1 MLRTKEQDLIRY
13 VGLDATVFLRFTRM
27 CRNMFLTISLLGC
40 CILIPINLAKGVGA
54 EKESVISRLT
64 PLHTFDQANWGQVVC
79 AYMFTAVVAG
89 FLWYNYRKVLQL
101 RRQYYDSPE
110 YLNSLH
116 ARTLMIND
124 IPNSYRSDEG
134 IGRLID
140 EVVPTSSFSR
150 TAIGRNVK
158 DLPNLIAEH
167 ESTVKNLEKHLA
179 RYLKNP
185 DHLPA
190 SRPTCKPSK
199 KDPSFGSFPKGH
211 KVDAIDYLTDRIR
224 ALEMQIKDVRQ
235 GVDKR
240 DAMPYGFAS
249 YEEIAEAHSIAYACR
264 KKHPH
269 GTTIVLAPRPNDVI
283 WQNMPLTPNMRRWKR
298 VVNNMW
304 VAVLTIL
311 WIAPNAMISIFLVN
325 LANLGHVWPAFQRT
339 LSADTTWWA
348 IVQGVAS
355 PALTSLIFLLLPIIF
370 RRMSIRAGDR
380 TKTSRERHVTGKLY
394 TFFVFNNLIVFS
406 IFSTLWSFVT
416 IVIQQTGKG
425 RDVWQAI
432 QDADLAVL
440 LFISICKISPFW
452 VTWLLQRN
460 LGSAVDLA
468 QLWTLLWSSCMRKF
482 SSPTPRELIELTAPQ
497 AFDYASYYNY
507 FLFYA
512 TVTLAYATIQPLVL
526 PAAAFYFAV
535 DVYLKKYLLLYIF
548 VTKTESGG
556 MFWRILFNRLVFA
569 TILANLVVF
578 LAVWVRGDGRHI
590 QAYSIIPLPFL
601 MIMFKIYCR
610 RAFDHKMHYA
620 VTANLRPDHSLP
632 APKIRKSDR
641 LASRY
646 GNPALYKPLITPM
659 VHANAQHRL
668 AAIYRGRLSDPNNP
682 DDHNDDFASI
692 SGYSDTYGL
701 DAMNKGKAGA
711 AAARAPGMP
720 GFEVVPESKLD
731 FSYYKDRAEFGDEH
745 GAGDIYQRAPDPY
758 ERPGT
763 ADTFRS
769 GYGRS
774 TPGSSRAGSP
784 APPMPP
790 MPGAYGGSAVGT
802 SYAAGY
808 AQPTGGQWE
817 AEGDVGM
824 NGGYGRRDRS
834 LSQTREGLVR
844 NAQGVPVSTPY
855 ADDGS
860 VAPGFLGGGP
870 RGYGGL
876 PQSEAVESEEEVRRR
891 MQDPLDYDYFRSS
904 ARRHN
909 AGWQGWTG

>member
-1 MLRTKEQDLIRY
+1 M
-13 VGLDATVFLRFTRM
+13 GLDATVFLRFTRM
-27 CRNMFLTISLLGC
+27 CRNIFLTISVLGC
-40 CILIPINLAKGVGA
+40 CILIPINLAKGVRN
-54 EKESVISRLT
+54 ESESVITRLT
-64 PLHTFDQANWGQVVC
+64 PLNTWNEANWGQVIC

-110 YLNSLH
+110 YVNSLYS
-116 ARTLMIND
+116 RTLMIND

-140 EVVPTSSFSR
+140 EVMPTSSFSR

-158 DLPNLIAEH
+158 DLPDLIAEH

-185 DHLPA
+185 DSLPP

-199 KDPSFGSFPKGH
+199 KDPSFGSYPKGH

-224 ALEMQIKDVRQ
+224 ALEMQIKDIRL

-240 DAMPYGFAS
+240 DAMSYGFAS
-249 YEEIAEAHSIAYACR
+249 YEDIAEAHSIAYACR

-283 WQNMPLTPNMRRWKR
+283 WKNMPLTPKMRRWKR
-298 VVNNMW
+298 FVNNLW

-325 LANLGHVWPAFQRT
+325 LANLGRVWPAFQRT
-339 LSADTTWWA
+339 LSANTSWWA

-355 PALTSLIFLLLPIIF
+355 PALTSLIFLLLPILF

-394 TFFVFNNLIVFS
+394 TFFVFNNLIIFS
-406 IFSTLWSFVT
+406 IFSTLWTFVT
-416 IVIQQTGKG
+416 SVIQKTGQG

-432 QDADLAVL
+432 QDANLASA
-440 LFISICKISPFW
+440 LFISICNISPFW

-507 FLFYA
+507 FLFYS

-526 PAAAFYFAV
+526 PAAALYFAI

-569 TILANLVVF
+569 TMLANLVVF
-578 LAVWVRGDGRHI
+578 IAVWERGGGYHV
-590 QAYSIIPLPFL
+590 QAYSIIPIPFL
-601 MIMFKIYCR
+601 MIIFKIYCR

-620 VTANLRPDHSLP
+620 VTANLRPDNSLP
-632 APKIRKSDR
+632 APKSRKSDR

-646 GNPALYKPLITPM
+646 GHPALYKPLITPM

-668 AAIYRGRLSDPNNP
+668 AAIYRGRLSDPNNA

-692 SGYSDTYGL
+692 SGYSDTYAL

-731 FSYYKDRAEFGDEH
+731 FSYYKDRAEFGDDH
-745 GAGDIYQRAPDPY
+745 GAGDIYQRALDPY

-769 GYGRS
+769 GYRGG

-784 APPMPP
+784 APPVP
-790 MPGAYGGSAVGT
+790 MVPGAYGGGAGGT

-808 AQPTGGQWE
+808 AQPMGGQWE

-844 NAQGVPVSTPY
+844 NAQGVPVSAPY
-855 ADDGS
+855 GEEGD
-860 VAPGFLGGGP
+860 VPPGFLGGGP

-876 PQSEAVESEEEVRRR
+876 PQSEAVESEEEIRRR
-891 MQDPLDYDYFRSS
+891 MRDPLDYDYFRSS
-904 ARRHN
+904 ASRHN
-909 AGWQGWTG
+909 SGWQGWTG